1 MRLWKVNRPLFIAW
15 ITAIIAMLG
24 SLYFSEI
31 KGYTPC
37 ELCWYQRIL
46 MYPLVI
52 ILGIAFYHNDKKI
65 HRYVLPLSICGIIM
79 SGYHYGIQKFT
90 FMSTL
95 ATCTKG
101 VDCSNSYTGYFGFI
115 TIPLLAFVAFV
126 MITICM
132 ILVSRSSVK

>member
-1 MRLWKVNRPLFIAW
+1 MNKSLFIAW
-15 ITAIIAMLG
+15 ITAILAMLG

-65 HRYVLPLSICGIIM
+65 YRYVMPLSIFGIMM
-79 SGYHYGIQKFT
+79 SGYHYGIQKFP
-90 FMSTL
+90 FMSQL

-115 TIPLLAFVAFV
+115 TIPLMAFVAFV
-126 MITICM
+126 IITICM
-132 ILVSRSSVK
+132 VILSKSSTS